1 MTKEMLFMKYRAAFA
16 LTLSA
21 LMLTAC
27 AAGPAASSTPAAK
40 SAAPA
45 VSAQKPP
52 AATTATGKPLYILN
66 SGGTAKCFSMTD
78 TDAYLPAKFGGTLLA
93 TKIDF
98 ATAQQQVLCSVDG
111 CPHTDASCP
120 AFMAADD
127 DALSQYYTGGLVA
140 AGDRLYWFINGGA
153 SPVNVRVDVSA
164 LDGSNRCTIVEHGNV
179 FQLDCVMSMYFT
191 DGDALYLATAEAG
204 LVRLDKNGLDWIFPL
219 DQQHPT
225 SQNPLYSVD
234 GSTPSCAILGCW
246 QDMAVFSC
254 TPSLSGSGT
263 GLIGV
268 HADGSVTDLGSYSTN
283 FDSPTYWIT
292 TLHDGKLY
300 HVPGEGNQAETIE
313 VTDLTTQTTETL
325 PLPAGGNWNNYCIAY
340 GDGTIGLIS
349 NEINYAWTPGSD
361 TAVELAPTWCKDTTV
376 ARSPVIYTE
385 NGTMTLIKVSD
396 RTVSAPQLTP
406 EGLPYQRQ
414 QTFSD
419 LALISL
425 QDLFSGSQSWTPVT
439 MLDGA
444 LLD

>member
-1 MTKEMLFMKYRAAFA
+1 MKYRAAFA

-27 AAGPAASSTPAAK
+27 AAGPAASSTPAAE

-45 VSAQKPP
+45 VSTQEPP

-66 SGGTAKCFSMTD
+66 SGGTSKQYSMTD
-78 TDAYLPAKFGGTLLA
+78 TAAYLPVRFGDTLLA
-93 TKIDF
+93 TQIDF

-111 CPHTDASCP
+111 CTHTDASCP
-120 AFMAADD
+120 AFMAAND
-127 DALSQYYTGGLVA
+127 DALSQYYIGGLVA
-140 AGDRLYWFINGGA
+140 AGDRLYWFISGGA
-153 SPVNVRVDVSA
+153 SPANVRVDVSA
-164 LDGSNRCTIVEHGNV
+164 LDGSDRHTLVENSNTA
-179 FQLDCVMSMYFT
+179 LLNITSAMYFT
-191 DGDALYLATAEAG
+191 DDDALYLATAEAG
-204 LVRLDKNGLDWIFPL
+204 LVRLDENGLDWIFPL
-219 DQQHPT
+219 NQQHPT
-225 SQNPLYSVD
+225 SQNPLYAAD
-234 GSTPSCAILGCW
+234 GSTPCCTFLGCW

-268 HADGSVTDLGSYSTN
+268 HANGSVTDLGSYSTN
-283 FDSPTYWIT
+283 FGSPTDWIT

-300 HVPGEGNQAETIE
+300 SVPGSGNQAETIE
-313 VTDLTTQTTETL
+313 ITDLAAQTTETL
-325 PLPAGGNWNNYCIAY
+325 PLPAGYTWNNYCIAY

-361 TAVELAPTWCKDTTV
+361 TAVELAPTWYKDTTV
-376 ARSPVIYTE
+376 ARSPVIYAE
-385 NGTMTLIKVSD
+385 NGTMALIKVSD
-396 RTVSAPQLTP
+396 RTASALQLTP

-425 QDLFSGSQSWTPVT
+425 QDLFSGSQRWTPVI

-444 LLD
+444 LLY

>member
-1 MTKEMLFMKYRAAFA
+1 MKYRTTFA
-16 LTLSA
+16 LALSA

-27 AAGPAASSTPAAK
+27 AAEPAASTTPAAE

-45 VSAQKPP
+45 VSAQEPP
-52 AATTATGKPLYILN
+52 AAEAAAGKPLYILN
-66 SGGTAKCFSMTD
+66 SGGTAKDFSMTD
-78 TDAYLPAKFGGTLLA
+78 TAAYLPAKFGGTLLA

-98 ATAQQQVLCSVDG
+98 ATAQQQVLCSIDG
-111 CPHTDASCP
+111 CTHTDASCP

-127 DALSQYYTGGLVA
+127 DALSQYYTGGLAA
-140 AGDRLYWFINGGA
+140 AGNKLYWFISGGA

-164 LDGSNRCTIVEHGNV
+164 LDGSDRHTIVEHGSV
-179 FQLDCVMSMYFT
+179 FQLDCTMSMYFT
-191 DGDALYLATAEAG
+191 DGDALYLATAASG
-204 LVRLDKNGLDWIFPL
+204 LVRLDDTGLTPVFPL
-219 DQQHPT
+219 NDGHPT
-225 SQNPLYSVD
+225 PENPLYTQD
-234 GSTPSCAILGCW
+234 STPRCTILGCW

-268 HADGSVTDLGSYSTN
+268 HADGSVTDLGSYGAD
-283 FDSPTYWIT
+283 FGSPTDWLP

-300 HVPGEGNQAETIE
+300 YVPGSGNQAETIE
-313 VTDLTTQTTETL
+313 VTDLTSQTTETL
-325 PLPAGGNWNNYCIAY
+325 PLPAGYTWNNYCIAY

-361 TAVELAPTWCKDTTV
+361 TAVELAPTWYKDTTV
-376 ARSPVIYTE
+376 ARSPVIYAE
-385 NGTMTLIKVSD
+385 NGTMALVKVSD
-396 RTVSAPQLTP
+396 RTASAPQLTP

-444 LLD
+444 LLY